1 MYMYQP
7 LYKGKDPASLWGE
20 AETIVEG
27 SFASQ
32 HEPHLVIEPD
42 VVQAYWDTDN
52 YLTIQSKS
60 QNLTESAQSIALA
73 CGIPLEKIRMI
84 MNPSGGSFGYT
95 TTANNFALAV
105 TAVQNL
111 DIPVSLTM
119 TYEEHMHTTKAN
131 GFIFKWKTCR

>member
-1 MYMYQP
+1 MSILDSALPNAIQLHETTP
-7 LYKGKDPASLWGE
+7 TCICISRFTKGKILLVCGVKRKQLWKR
-20 AETIVEG
+20 

-73 CGIPLEKIRMI
+73 CGIP
-84 MNPSGGSFGYT
+84 
-95 TTANNFALAV
+95 
-105 TAVQNL
+105 
-111 DIPVSLTM
+111 
-119 TYEEHMHTTKAN
+119 
-131 GFIFKWKTCR
+131 